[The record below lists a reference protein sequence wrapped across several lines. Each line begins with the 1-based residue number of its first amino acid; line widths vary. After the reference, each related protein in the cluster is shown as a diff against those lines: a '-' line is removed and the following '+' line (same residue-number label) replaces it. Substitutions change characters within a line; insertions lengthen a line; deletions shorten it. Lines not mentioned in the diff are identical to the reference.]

1 MTAIRQEW
9 HLLRAARLLTT
20 ITTTT
25 KRTITRFPIISSSP
39 NSSLPAAFALAS
51 SSPPPSET
59 VRLAP
64 SESNMTFNEGEEH
77 KWHEENAT
85 ESEANIKADR
95 EEITAKV
102 DAVETTMKKL
112 SEQVKEVKRW
122 DFDG

>member
-1 MTAIRQEW
+1 
-9 HLLRAARLLTT
+9 
-20 ITTTT
+20 
-25 KRTITRFPIISSSP
+25 
-39 NSSLPAAFALAS
+39 
-51 SSPPPSET
+51 
-59 VRLAP
+59 
-64 SESNMTFNEGEEH
+64 MTFNEGEEH